1 MLLTVA
7 RIGRAHGLRG
17 EVALDLRTDNPEQ
30 RLAVGQVL
38 TTDPAAAGPLTVAR
52 TRAQQGRWF
61 ATFAEVRDRTAAEA
75 LQGVE
80 LVVDSEDDTDDDD
93 EDAWYPHELAG
104 LRAEHTDGR
113 LLGTIAGLEHLPAH
127 DVLVLV
133 EEGSG
138 ARTLVPFVRA
148 IVPVVDV
155 AGGRVVLDPPAGLLA
170 SDAENLVVSPETG
183 TDAGPD
189 TGEA

>member
-17 EVALDLRTDNPEQ
+17 EVALDLRTDSPEQ
-30 RLAVGQVL
+30 RLAAGRVL
-38 TTDPAAAGPLTVAR
+38 ATDPAQAGPLTVVR
-52 TRAQQGRWF
+52 TRSQHGRWF
-61 ATFAEVRDRTAAEA
+61 ATFEEVRDRTAAEA

-80 LVVDSEDDTDDDD
+80 LVIESDEDEDD
-93 EDAWYPHELAG
+93 EDAWYPHELTG
-104 LRAEHTDGR
+104 LRAEDADGR
-113 LLGTIAGLEHLPAH
+113 LIGTIAGLEHLPAH

-170 SDAENLVVSPETG
+170 SDAENLVVSPETVP
-183 TDAGPD
+183 DAGRD
-189 TGEA
+189 AADED